1 MAGQTTA
8 VPASQAFGPYLM
20 VGRAN
25 SWDPTAKMDHSGG
38 DGMSD
43 HELARGSNPEIRS
56 LAKRIIASQRE
67 QIKQM
72 RQWYSSW

>member
-1 MAGQTTA
+1 
-8 VPASQAFGPYLM
+8 
-20 VGRAN
+20 
-25 SWDPTAKMDHSGG
+25 
-38 DGMSD
+38 MSD